1 MSRPGTT
8 ITRSDTKPARTIPT
22 SISPWFIAGI
32 TGTVDT
38 LGAVVGPRTPCLS
51 LNDYATRF
59 GNRAAHATAPEL
71 YDSVEFFF
79 KEGGTKLYVVRT
91 TDATDP
97 VLTAALLLFTRD
109 LGPGQVSAPGRST
122 ATAFTCLAV
131 HAEATNRVAICD
143 APNTA
148 TVATLTALA
157 TPAGITANQERITS
171 IFAPWVVV
179 PGVTSGTRTIP
190 PSGIVAGLMAK
201 NDSAGVNPNQPSA
214 GQLGQSAYASD
225 ASFAYIDV
233 DRTTLNANG
242 INLLKLVAGSVRVYG
257 YRTLADPSVALEANY
272 LQLSNARLYMRIQA
286 ELDAIGERFIFRQI
300 DGQRLTINEYGGV
313 LTGALLPYW
322 QRGSLYGT
330 NPEDAFRV
338 DVGPNINTDVTIA
351 NGDLRASIMLRMSPF
366 AEEVFMD
373 LVKTKITEAI

>member
-1 MSRPGTT
+1 MPRPGTT
-8 ITRSDTKPARTIPT
+8 ITRSDTKPARTVPT

-38 LGAVVGPRTPCLS
+38 LGAPGVRVPCLS
-51 LNDYATRF
+51 LTDYATRF

-79 KEGGTKLYVVRT
+79 KEGGSKLYVVRT
-91 TDATDP
+91 ADAVDAT
-97 VLTAALLLFTRD
+97 LTAALLLFTRD
-109 LGPGQVSAPGRST
+109 LGPGQVSCPGRT
-122 ATAFTCLAV
+122 TTTTHTILAV
-131 HAEATNRVAICD
+131 HAEANNRVAVGD

-157 TPAGITANQERITS
+157 TPTGITANQERTAAL
-171 IFAPWVVV
+171 FAPWVVV
-179 PGVTSGTRTIP
+179 PGVSAGTRTIP

-201 NDSAGVNPNQPSA
+201 NDSAGVTPNQPSA
-214 GQLGQSAYASD
+214 GQLGQSAYGLD
-225 ASFAYIDV
+225 ASQAYIDV

-242 INLLKLVAGSVRVYG
+242 INILKLVAGTVRVYG
-257 YRTLADPSVALEANY
+257 YRTLADPSVSLEANY

-338 DVGPNINTDVTIA
+338 DVGPNINTDATIA

-373 LVKTKITEAI
+373 LVKTRITEAI